1 MINQFQGFIAVFLNR
16 NITRCLTESS
26 MFNDFKKAHKR
37 GSSNSEKKNAKLA
50 NLAADQLTS
59 FRISKK

>member
-1 MINQFQGFIAVFLNR
+1 MVNQFQGFIAVFLNR

-26 MFNDFKKAHKR
+26 MFKR